1 MTVNRCVCFS
11 TTFAEIL
18 EAARPNGWTVEDV
31 EQALGCGSACGM
43 CKPYIRECLKTGET
57 TFDRFIA
64 PET

>member
-1 MTVNRCVCFS
+1 MTIDRCVCFS

-18 EAARPNGWTVEDV
+18 EAARPHGWTVEDV

-57 TFDRFIA
+57 IFDRFI
-64 PET
+64 PPDS